1 MALLSP
7 NFCEEGSNA
16 RRFETEIYELFSKY
30 TRLAASGQRGA
41 ITLGHILQ
49 FVTGSDEEPPLGFS
63 VASSIV
69 FVEATSHGTNPHTL
83 FYLLLTCANTLSL
96 PRRTNDL
103 LLPSEEQLF
112 NLYDLAFANAY
123 FGKL

>member
-16 RRFETEIYELFSKY
+16 CRFETEIYELFSKY
-30 TRLAASGQRGA
+30 TRLTASGQRGA

-63 VASSIV
+63 VL
-69 FVEATSHGTNPHTL
+69 FVEATSHGTNPHTECPFL
-83 FYLLLTCANTLSL
+83 PTVNTCANTLSL
-96 PRRTNDL
+96 PRRTNDS

-112 NLYDLAFANAY
+112 NLYDSAFANAY
-123 FGKL
+123 VVLFG